1 MEILLNGLMRATR
14 NYKKKVGVDGNP
26 TRYKWACMLVHRY

>member
-1 MEILLNGLMRATR
+1 MDWWEQPEILIL
-14 NYKKKVGVDGNP
+14 KVGVDGNP